1 MSKWIEHVKETK
13 EQNPEVMKEDGLKGI
28 LKIASETYKKI
39 KNQLTPKAPESVSED
54 AHEMTSGV
62 SSETP
67 IASTGGAKKKRSRKA
82 KKSAKKSVKKSAKK
96 SKKSKKAKKTRKSK
110 K

>member
-67 IASTGGAKKKRSRKA
+67 IASTGGAKKKGSRKA
-82 KKSAKKSVKKSAKK
+82 KKSKKSTKKSAKK